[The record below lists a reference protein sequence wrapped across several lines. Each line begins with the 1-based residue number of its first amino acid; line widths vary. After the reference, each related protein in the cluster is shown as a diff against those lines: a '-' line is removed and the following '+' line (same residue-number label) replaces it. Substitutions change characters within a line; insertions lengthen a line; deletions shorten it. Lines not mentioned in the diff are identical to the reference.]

1 MYLLCLFARVNSS
14 SLDLR
19 CSFVCPRATLV
30 TIPDIGATR
39 NRSTLKE
46 ERLDST
52 KVKQSCQAI
61 GILHSAKF
69 VLEWR
74 LAMELQSS
82 FWWTRQLTLYT
93 HWSLMAS
100 TVLPH
105 WVKTRGRNWLKRPL
119 CSHTVTERDLTAFAL
134 PRRPELV
141 SMPTKKMIAIPAIPE
156 SHLEGLV
163 ILMIPI
169 NVETWLLIMEQLE
182 KGESRQWDTSWCSN

>member
-1 MYLLCLFARVNSS
+1 MYVNIYLYLFIYIDYMYLLCLFARINSS

-19 CSFVCPRATLV
+19 CSFVYLRTTLV

-52 KVKQSCQAI
+52 KVKQSCQAT
-61 GILHSAKF
+61 GVHHSVKF

-74 LAMELQSS
+74 LAMEPQSS

-100 TVLPH
+100 SVLPH
-105 WVKTRGRNWLKRPL
+105 WVKTHGRNWLKRPL
-119 CSHTVTERDLTAFAL
+119 CSNTVTNRDLTAL
-134 PRRPELV
+134 PASRR
-141 SMPTKKMIAIPAIPE
+141 
-156 SHLEGLV
+156 
-163 ILMIPI
+163 
-169 NVETWLLIMEQLE
+169 
-182 KGESRQWDTSWCSN
+182 